1 MAAADV
7 LALYHFPTCP
17 FCASVR
23 SAADALGLDLEL
35 RDIHATPEYAEELVD
50 VMGKTT
56 VPVLRIAESNGEI
69 RWLAESVDIIE
80 YLEERVV

>member
-1 MAAADV
+1 
-7 LALYHFPTCP
+7 
-17 FCASVR
+17 
-23 SAADALGLDLEL
+23 
-35 RDIHATPEYAEELVD
+35 
-50 VMGKTT
+50 MGKTT